1 MKKPGFVWA
10 IIIAFTFFPHIAIVL
25 TDSARGENRNKLP
38 ELKLASVDINQASE
52 KDFTKLPGVGPELAK
67 RIVAYRT
74 KHGRFRRVEDLLV
87 IRGIGRKKWKTLKP
101 YVRVETTGSGVERR
115 LWGFGRNMQKPPLR
129 YCAKALPWFRR
140 KIHGRGAGQSIK
152 VQPQKNEGGEL
163 VPALLFLLIT
173 DN

>member
-101 YVRVETTGSGVERR
+101 YVRVEQQARE
-115 LWGFGRNMQKPPLR
+115 
-129 YCAKALPWFRR
+129 
-140 KIHGRGAGQSIK
+140 
-152 VQPQKNEGGEL
+152 
-163 VPALLFLLIT
+163 
-173 DN
+173 